1 VAGLELL
8 VAATW
13 LELETAVLVALDT
26 GVVLP
31 VLTVVPV
38 AGLLV
43 LDISASGSLALDVS
57 AAGSLTLDVSVAG
70 SLTLDV
76 SVAGSLALDVS
87 AAGSLALDV
96 SVAGSLTLDVS
107 ELDVSAL
114 GVLPVASPFAA
125 FADVASTPPKVKVAT
140 KAKTYP

>member
-43 LDISASGSLALDVS
+43 LDISAS
-57 AAGSLTLDVSVAG
+57 
-70 SLTLDV
+70 
-76 SVAGSLALDVS
+76 GSLALDVS